1 MRPYTTPTHDIVVE
15 GKDLTGCDVWVS
27 YQQGTRERDV
37 KVEPEFDGTDT
48 VLHVP
53 WTQQQ
58 TAYFSPGCV
67 EVQVNW
73 VYPQGERWA
82 SKTAIID
89 VEKNLLSK
97 EVEYGE

>member
-27 YQQGTRERDV
+27 YQQGARERDV

-58 TAYFSPGCV
+58 TAVFAPGSV

-73 VYPQGERWA
+73 VYPQGERDA
-82 SKTAIID
+82 SETAIID
-89 VEKNLLSK
+89 VEKNLLRR
-97 EVEYGE
+97 EVEFGE